1 MTKSSGSVY
10 HVASDKGERADVN
23 DEPGARFEPSG
34 RGWARRAPVPG
45 PVPASEVP
53 LAPMPQS
60 APPLTNLRP
69 PAYGQGVVLSVMVA
83 AVVLV
88 LAIIAPG
95 DGAGLGVPMFATT
108 TPVFWG
114 IAILLIAGAGAFAQ
128 YVELITVRASFAGG
142 FGPRQ
147 PSLPT
152 AWAGPVVATTAAVL
166 MVATYHNTA
175 MLLVG
180 PAIAF
185 VGNAAS
191 LFGRDLLSDASEQTM
206 RTAITVHAVILH
218 VIAFVAL
225 AAIYL
230 NKMSAFWSGPMVFVL
245 SFVLFIEVMDAGDV
259 APQPRVFLSALASV
273 LMVQVLL
280 MLDWWP
286 TFGWTGGGVLLVAF
300 ALLSMALSSHAQGVG
315 PRSRDVALYGGI
327 ATVALLMLA
336 LTA

>member
-1 MTKSSGSVY
+1 M
-10 HVASDKGERADVN
+10 
-23 DEPGARFEPSG
+23 
-34 RGWARRAPVPG
+34 
-45 PVPASEVP
+45 
-53 LAPMPQS
+53 
-60 APPLTNLRP
+60 LRP
-69 PAYGQGVVLSVMVA
+69 PAYGQGVVLSVLVA

-95 DGAGLGVPMFATT
+95 DGGRAGVPMFATT
-108 TPVFWG
+108 TPVYWG
-114 IAILLIAGAGAFAQ
+114 IALVLVIGAGAFAQ
-128 YVELITVRASFAGG
+128 YVELITDRAAFPGGAGL
-142 FGPRQ
+142 RQ

-166 MVATYHNTA
+166 VVATYHNTA

-191 LFGRDLLSDASEQTM
+191 LFGRDMLSDASVQTM
-206 RTAITVHAVILH
+206 RTAITIHAVILH

-225 AAIYL
+225 SAIYL
-230 NKMSAFWSGPMVFVL
+230 NKMSGLWAGPMVL
-245 SFVLFIEVMDAGDV
+245 LITFVLFLEIMDAGDV
-259 APQPRVFLSALASV
+259 APQPRVFLSAVASV

-300 ALLSMALSSHAQGVG
+300 ALLSMALSAHAQGVG